1 MVDVNTVVSPING
14 HSNQRTPPISGQFS
28 LHRQNLGQTLIENFL
43 KSGQGISGHSN
54 QRTLF
59 SARKC
64 IFYFFLPPFSGHP
77 KNFSDQSRDN
87 NKKTRLSYVYIYFKH
102 LKRFYIKLIFHC
114 FQFFSQP
121 HDYLFLTVKLIDYRD
136 LLYLIGKKLQ

>member
-1 MVDVNTVVSPING
+1 MTHMPKYENPLRGGKACQQRTPWYAVIINYDTVVSPING

-64 IFYFFLPPFSGHP
+64 IFYFFSPPFSGHP

-87 NKKTRLSYVYIYFKH
+87 NKKNRLSYVYIYFKH
-102 LKRFYIKLIFHC
+102 LEILH
-114 FQFFSQP
+114 
-121 HDYLFLTVKLIDYRD
+121 
-136 LLYLIGKKLQ
+136 